1 MELIQAVIELDFRR
15 LKELANAKPL
25 DKYVLTDYD
34 GTPVLHLAIIMGFTK
49 AVKLLLLKGIDLS
62 LYDAKSTPPLH
73 FAVSEERQDCFDLLL
88 QAGVDI
94 NEVEGHFGQTALHF
108 AVAYSKPLFVQK
120 LIEKGAN
127 LEAKDFQGKTPL
139 RLGCERCYTS
149 EKIRCI
155 KLLLEHGAD
164 VDTIDN
170 AGNNPILNLVQAG
183 NYPCVSLLV
192 KHGAGVNMADDHGR
206 TPLFYAVNGEDFQTV
221 ELLLQSGNANPN
233 QKDNDGFVPLHE
245 AVCQESYRCVKI
257 LLDNGADV
265 NLPDARGNS
274 PLHFSCIEGFHKMAT
289 VLLGYGAKRDLKN
302 SFGET
307 PLSLARR
314 NNHEQ
319 CVTLLRRPRSLKVEV
334 GQIFTQVEDEEQSK
348 SLELDDLRILGAGAK
363 SPLPSAM
370 KREGSVAKKVKSVD
384 MPSPTPRSVAPT
396 PTFADE
402 PTMIA
407 KSTRPSKGAAGT
419 PRHSSLPPQ
428 RSSAGGGTTPRKG
441 AAASS
446 SKSKAGSSVP
456 GGATPRSSGPPSR
469 RDSNTPRPATA
480 PKRSSG
486 SSAAPARGHAQ
497 QSRHGSVKASS
508 SNPAGS
514 GVYSTL
520 PKQRGKASELAELPE
535 ADLPPGSTP
544 PTERKQ
550 KMNAVSRFFRKLF
563 R

>member
-1 MELIQAVIELDFRR
+1 MDLIQAVVEHDFRR
-15 LKELANAKPL
+15 LKELLNAKPV

-34 GTPVLHLAIIMGFTK
+34 GTPILHLAIILGFTK
-49 AVKLLLLKGIDLS
+49 AVKLLLTKGIDMS

-73 FAVSEERQDCFDLLL
+73 FAVSEEREDCFSLLL

-108 AVAYSKPLFVQK
+108 AVAYSKPGFVQK

-127 LEAKDFQGKTPL
+127 VEAKDFQGKTPL

-149 EKIRCI
+149 QKIRCI
-155 KLLLEHGAD
+155 ELLLEHGAD

-183 NYPCVSLLV
+183 NFPCVSLLV

-221 ELLLQSGNANPN
+221 ELLLQSGSANPN

-319 CVTLLRRPRSLKVEV
+319 CVTLLRRPRSLKLEV

-348 SLELDDLRILGAGAK
+348 SFELDDLRILGAGAK

-370 KREGSVAKKVKSVD
+370 KREGSTNKKVKCVD
-384 MPSPTPRSVAPT
+384 MPSPTPRSIAPT
-396 PTFADE
+396 PTFIDE
-402 PTMIA
+402 PTVIS
-407 KSTRPSKGAAGT
+407 KPTRSSKGAAGT

-428 RSSAGGGTTPRKG
+428 RSGGATPRKA

-446 SKSKAGSSVP
+446 KARNSGVP
-456 GGATPRSSGPPSR
+456 GGATPRSSGDTLFILR
-469 RDSNTPRPATA
+469 L
-480 PKRSSG
+480 
-486 SSAAPARGHAQ
+486 
-497 QSRHGSVKASS
+497 SVLSIESCQIFEK
-508 SNPAGS
+508 
-514 GVYSTL
+514 
-520 PKQRGKASELAELPE
+520 
-535 ADLPPGSTP
+535 
-544 PTERKQ
+544 ERKSIY
-550 KMNAVSRFFRKLF
+550 NYLF
-563 R
+563 